1 MNTQLFKSFMVMNG
15 DTQTILADVLHLPQ
29 SAVSARINGK
39 TAFRQDE
46 INTIRVRWNLSD
58 KQTVDIFFTQ
68 AVSKEDTK
76 KGA

>member
-1 MNTQLFKSFMVMNG
+1 MNTQLFKSFMIMNG

-46 INTIRVRWNLSD
+46 INTIRVRWNLTD
-58 KQTVDIFFTQ
+58 KQTVDIFFVP